1 MFNSKKILPSKQFKS
16 IEKIIPLVL
25 FLFSLLLLLS
35 FTSKFYLPDDRK
47 KMTTG
52 FQYNQPL
59 GQSIFNFKYFGY
71 KDNSIDVLLSQ
82 QKKSLNSD
90 EPIKKESFKFYML
103 VDGQK
108 FSDFE
113 VKAFD
118 DTYDYTYILKAPVPK
133 EFYTLYFVVERIEN
147 GKNTND
153 GAYAVLDYRDMFKN
167 KDKDIVYRFIDLQSQ
182 LLLSKENLKKA
193 VVEYDLMIEKQKH
206 IQSEVDT
213 LTNERNGLSQQI
225 ESAKDE
231 DKVNIQ
237 KRIDDIN
244 YDLSEKNKINYT
256 EQIKKMKQSI
266 DLLNKEIVKN
276 EKLLKSKE

>member
-1 MFNSKKILPSKQFKS
+1 MFSNKKILPSKQFKS
-16 IEKIIPLVL
+16 IEKIIPIIL

-52 FQYNQPL
+52 FQYNQSL

-71 KDNSIDVLLSQ
+71 KDSRVDVLLSQ
-82 QKKSLNSD
+82 QKKSLTSD
-90 EPIKKESFKFYML
+90 EKVKKETFKFYML
-103 VDGQK
+103 VDGKK

-118 DTYDYTYILKAPVPK
+118 DTYNYTYILKAPVPK

-153 GAYAVLDYRDMFKN
+153 GVYAVLDYRDMFKN
-167 KDKDIVYRFIDLQSQ
+167 KDKDIVYRSIDLQSQ
-182 LLLSKENLKKA
+182 LLLNKENLKKI
-193 VVEYDLMIEKQKH
+193 VVEHDLIVEKQEH
-206 IQSEVDT
+206 VQSEIDK
-213 LTNERNGLSQQI
+213 LINERNGLNQQLV
-225 ESAKDE
+225 SSKDE

-244 YDLSEKNKINYT
+244 HNLSEQNKTDYT
-256 EQIKKMKQSI
+256 EQIEKMKQNI
-266 DLLNKEIVKN
+266 DFLNKEIIKN
-276 EKLLKSKE
+276 EKMLKVKE